1 MGQGQPR
8 KWSKLRD
15 GVSQTAP
22 YRTLMSYEMLL
33 PHLGGGGGRGGESPQ
48 SIKIDWISLRSM
60 NLSRFLYSGLLRAFE
75 RPVCIFDYF
84 FFFFFPWMVY

>member
-1 MGQGQPR
+1 MLGTEVGQGQPR

-33 PHLGGGGGRGGESPQ
+33 PHFFGGVGGARRGESTV
-48 SIKIDWISLRSM
+48 
-60 NLSRFLYSGLLRAFE
+60 N
-75 RPVCIFDYF
+75 
-84 FFFFFPWMVY
+84 